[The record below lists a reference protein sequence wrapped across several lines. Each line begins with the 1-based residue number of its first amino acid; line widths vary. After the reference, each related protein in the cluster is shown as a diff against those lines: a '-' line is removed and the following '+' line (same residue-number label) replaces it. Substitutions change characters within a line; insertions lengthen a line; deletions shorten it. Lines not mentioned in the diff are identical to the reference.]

1 MQLRQRIKRT
11 PPLIHVAGQT
21 ACVICGG
28 NKIHVLIRLKT
39 QRHQGGAHGG
49 RWDEPKE
56 PAMRHLLVLDDDLH
70 VGLVFA
76 HLVSATWRSHVDR
89 R

>member
-1 MQLRQRIKRT
+1 
-11 PPLIHVAGQT
+11 
-21 ACVICGG
+21 
-28 NKIHVLIRLKT
+28 
-39 QRHQGGAHGG
+39 
-49 RWDEPKE
+49 
-56 PAMRHLLVLDDDLH
+56 MRHLLVLDDDLH